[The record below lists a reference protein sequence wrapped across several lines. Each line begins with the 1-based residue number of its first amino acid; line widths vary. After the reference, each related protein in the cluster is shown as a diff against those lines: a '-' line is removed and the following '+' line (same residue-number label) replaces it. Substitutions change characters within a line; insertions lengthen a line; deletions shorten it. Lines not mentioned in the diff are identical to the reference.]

1 MNKTVKLI
9 FSGLILLMGLIT
21 LTSCGSVL
29 DTTVDEINQRY
40 KDNNPMF
47 ESDVIERLK
56 EPLNVRRLSTT
67 KHVSIWVPNY
77 DDIELIKQDIEN
89 GKEVIGIFVTFEE
102 VTRKFQRLN
111 EETLQMEWYEKT
123 VIDAVKAEK
132 KVVSLS
138 DLK

>member
-9 FSGLILLMGLIT
+9 FSGLILLMGIIT

-89 GKEVIGIFVTFEE
+89 GKEVIGVFVTFEE

>member
-89 GKEVIGIFVTFEE
+89 GKEVIGIFVTFE
-102 VTRKFQRLN
+102 
-111 EETLQMEWYEKT
+111 
-123 VIDAVKAEK
+123 
-132 KVVSLS
+132 
-138 DLK
+138 

>member
-9 FSGLILLMGLIT
+9 LSGLILLMGLIT

-89 GKEVIGIFVTFEE
+89 GKEVIGVFVTFEE

>member
-29 DTTVDEINQRY
+29 DTTVDEINRRY
-40 KDNNPMF
+40 QDNNPMF
-47 ESDVIERLK
+47 ESDVIVRLK

-67 KHVSIWVPNY
+67 THISIWVPNY

-89 GKEVIGIFVTFEE
+89 GKEVMGVFVTFEE

-132 KVVSLS
+132 KAVSLS

>member
-89 GKEVIGIFVTFEE
+89 GKEVIGVFVTFEE